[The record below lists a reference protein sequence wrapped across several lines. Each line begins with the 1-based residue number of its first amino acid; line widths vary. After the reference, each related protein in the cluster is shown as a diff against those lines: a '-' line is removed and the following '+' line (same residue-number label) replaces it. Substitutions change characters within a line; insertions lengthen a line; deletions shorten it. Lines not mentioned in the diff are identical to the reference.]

1 MDELNEFKGKNLRK
15 KVLEQIQDSWP
26 IHPSE
31 VCRKFGIADT
41 VSNISKIKYHFD
53 RLKEEKRINTKK
65 IDRALVAW
73 PAEIEELRSE
83 TERSR

>member
-1 MDELNEFKGKNLRK
+1 MYKEFKGKNLRK
-15 KVLEQIQDSWP
+15 KVLEQIQEYWP

-31 VCRKFGIADT
+31 VCRKIGIADT

-53 RLKEEKRINTKK
+53 ILKEQKKINTKK

-73 PAEIEELRSE
+73 PVEIEE
-83 TERSR
+83 SRFEVKRFR